1 MEPQWQIYDIV
12 YPSMPSAA
20 LMWLWCLLALAPRQ
34 APQAQAPQAQPAKPP
49 AGLVVGQVVDAVT
62 NRSVSGAIVTIS
74 APASRRVITD
84 DSGRFLFR
92 DLPKASYSFTA
103 TAPGYLDGG
112 YGQRRIGGAMQP
124 FALAENQKAGDVVI
138 RLWKEAT
145 LSGVVTDDIGSPVAG
160 ISVSLVRREAALGG
174 AAIFARPSLDPAQ
187 PRPFSLA
194 ETARTD
200 DRGAYRFGGLLPGDY
215 LVSVKNRMTA
225 LPVGMTVD
233 QAAAQALSSS
243 GSMSMSLMGRNPS
256 PAVRIGDFLLQ
267 TGMAGS
273 SAGTNHLLAVLPSTS
288 ASQSANAGPRVTTY
302 ATTYYPSARTP
313 LQATTISLAA
323 GTDRSD
329 VNLRL
334 TPVTMT
340 RVSGRLG
347 GPDGPLPGFPMHL
360 IPAYAANGPLERE
373 EEAADTAT
381 DATGAFTFIAVP
393 PGQYLL
399 KAFRMPQPQLNERDI
414 VPDASLWG
422 QTTVTVGADPVSGLA
437 LTLRPGGTIGGK
449 VVFEGAAA
457 LPAPAITQTLIGRL
471 FDPAWQLAIQEG
483 NVARARMNAS
493 GEFQSAGLP
502 PGSYTARL
510 TGRFVPLLR
519 GWFLESVTLEGKDF
533 LISPVAIDGQSV
545 TGVVIKFTDRATQ
558 LSGAIQDASGKPDAT
573 ASVLIFPAD
582 YKTWIQNGMQPDAA
596 QVITASQA
604 GTYQVPDIR
613 PGEYLAA
620 AVGDATLA
628 SWQQPATIEA
638 LAPFATRVALKLGDA
653 KQLDLKTVRR

>member
-1 MEPQWQIYDIV
+1 
-12 YPSMPSAA
+12 MPSAA

-34 APQAQAPQAQPAKPP
+34 SPQAQGPQVQPQKPP

-62 NRSVSGAIVTIS
+62 NRSVSGATVTIS
-74 APASRRVITD
+74 APASKRVLTD
-84 DSGRFLFR
+84 DAGRFLFR

-124 FALAENQKAGDVVI
+124 FALAEDQKVGDVVI

-160 ISVSLVRREAALGG
+160 VSVSLVRREAALGG
-174 AAIFARPSLDPAQ
+174 AASPARPSLDPGQ
-187 PRPFSLA
+187 FRPFGLV

-200 DRGAYRFGGLLPGDY
+200 DRGAYRFGGLLPGEY

-225 LPVGMTVD
+225 MPVGMTVD
-233 QAAAQALSSS
+233 QASAQLLSAS
-243 GSMSMSLMGRNPS
+243 GSMSMSMMARGPAT
-256 PAVRIGDFLLQ
+256 AVRIGDFLLQ

-288 ASQSANAGPRVTTY
+288 ASQSANAGPKVTTY

-334 TPVTMT
+334 MPVTMT
-340 RVSGRLG
+340 RVSGRLE
-347 GPDGPLPGFPMHL
+347 GPDGPLPGFPVHL

-393 PGQYLL
+393 PGQYVL
-399 KAFRMPQPQLNERDI
+399 KAYRMPQPQLTDRDL

-422 QTTVTVGADPVSGLA
+422 QTTVTVGADPAFGLS
-437 LTLRPGGTIGGK
+437 LTLRPGGTISGK
-449 VVFEGAAA
+449 IVFEGAATVPTPSQ
-457 LPAPAITQTLIGRL
+457 LQSFVVGRW
-471 FDPAWQLAIQEG
+471 FEPAWQLAIQEG
-483 NVARARMNAS
+483 VLVRGRVNAS
-493 GEFQSAGLP
+493 GEFQSVGLP
-502 PGSYTARL
+502 PGVYTARL
-510 TGRFVPLLR
+510 AGRYAAATLK
-519 GWFLESVTLEGKDF
+519 GWFLESVTLDGKDL

-545 TGVVIKFTDRATQ
+545 TGVVIRFTDRATQ
-558 LSGAIQDASGKPDAT
+558 LSGAIQDATGKPDIT

-582 YKTWIQNGMQPDAA
+582 YKAWIQNGMLPDAA
-596 QVITASQA
+596 QVVTASQA

-613 PGEYLAA
+613 PGEYLVA
-620 AVGDATLA
+620 AVGDVTLA
-628 SWQQPATIEA
+628 NWQQPATIEA